1 MKKRTEK
8 LTLHRETLRSL
19 NAKLL
24 GEAGGGTGGT
34 GFVTPPTA
42 SQYDD
47 CTTTNAMIS
56 ACIC

>member
-1 MKKRTEK
+1 MKKKRSEK
-8 LTLHRETLRSL
+8 LTLHRETLRAL
-19 NAKLL
+19 V
-24 GEAGGGTGGT
+24 GGLVDGGT

-42 SQYDD
+42 SEQDD